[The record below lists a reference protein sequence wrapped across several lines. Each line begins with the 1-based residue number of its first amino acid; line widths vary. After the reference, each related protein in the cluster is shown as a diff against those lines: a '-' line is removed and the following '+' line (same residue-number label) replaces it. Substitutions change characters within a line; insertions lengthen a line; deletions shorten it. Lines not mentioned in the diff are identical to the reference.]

1 MNLPLFVAFR
11 YFFSKKK
18 LKVINIISMIS
29 MIGIAITTSALLI
42 VLSVFNGFTDVGE
55 KILSLSNPPLIIQ
68 ANKGKVFSLDSVNY
82 KKISSLKSVSVSTPV
97 LAENALA
104 TFGSSQALV
113 RMKGIEPSY
122 YALNRIDTSI
132 VYGRFEL
139 KRFGKDACVLGIGL
153 MGSLGLNNN
162 ADVMGA
168 VIKLAVP
175 KRSGRI
181 SPIAEETFNVGEI
194 NYCGSF
200 MMNSTMDETDVFLP
214 ISFARNLLEYE
225 NNEVSSIYVSAK
237 ENRDIPK
244 LKEDIQQ
251 IVGKDYSVKDI
262 LEQDPLYQ
270 KVVKAER
277 LGVYAILAFIIF
289 VATFNVMGSLSL
301 LILDKKKD
309 IQILRSMGASLSVVR
324 KIYFFN
330 GLMLSFIGAL
340 VGLLLGI
347 GFCLIQ
353 QHFGLIKMG
362 GDNLIVD
369 AFPIV
374 LKFVD
379 IISIFLLV
387 LSIGIISVA
396 IMVSRIK
403 FDNNL
408 NQ

>member
-1 MNLPLFVAFR
+1 
-11 YFFSKKK
+11 
-18 LKVINIISMIS
+18 LKDI
-29 MIGIAITTSALLI
+29 
-42 VLSVFNGFTDVGE
+42 
-55 KILSLSNPPLIIQ
+55 
-68 ANKGKVFSLDSVNY
+68 
-82 KKISSLKSVSVSTPV
+82 SVSTPV

-225 NNEVSSIYVSAK
+225 NNEVSAIYVSAK

>member
-1 MNLPLFVAFR
+1 MNLSLFVALR

-29 MIGIAITTSALLI
+29 MIGIAITTAALLI
-42 VLSVFNGFTDVGE
+42 VLSVFNGFSAVGE
-55 KILSLSNPPLIIQ
+55 KILSFSNPPLVIE
-68 ANKGKVFSLDSVNY
+68 ASKGKVFSLDSIAFE
-82 KKISSLKSVSVSTPV
+82 KISNLKEVSVSTPV
-97 LAENALA
+97 LSENALA

-113 RMKGIEPSY
+113 KMKGIDTSY
-122 YALNRIDTSI
+122 LGLNSIDTSI
-132 VYGRFEL
+132 VYGSFDL
-139 KRFGKDACVLGIGL
+139 KRFGSDACVLGIGL
-153 MGSLGLNNN
+153 MGSLGLPNN

-168 VIKLAVP
+168 IIKLAVP
-175 KRSGRI
+175 KRGGRV
-181 SPIAEETFNVGEI
+181 SPIVEETFNVGEI
-194 NYCGSF
+194 NYSGSF
-200 MMNSTMDETDVFLP
+200 MMHSAMDETDVFLP
-214 ISFARNLLEYE
+214 INFARELLQYE
-225 NNEVSSIYVSAK
+225 NNEVSAVYISCKKDKDVPKVKK
-237 ENRDIPK
+237 E
-244 LKEDIQQ
+244 IQQ
-251 IVGKDYSVKDI
+251 IVGDNYSVKDI

-270 KVVKAER
+270 RVVRVER
-277 LGVYAILAFIIF
+277 LGVYAILSFIIF

-301 LILDKKKD
+301 LIIDKKKD
-309 IQILRSMGASLSVVR
+309 IMILRSMGASLSVIR

-340 VGLLLGI
+340 VGLILGI
-347 GFCLIQ
+347 GFCLVQ

-362 GDNLIVD
+362 GENLIVD

-374 LKFVD
+374 LKIKD

-403 FDNNL
+403 FENNI

>member
-1 MNLPLFVAFR
+1 MNLPLFVALR

-68 ANKGKVFSLDSVNY
+68 ANKGKVFSLDSINY
-82 KKISSLKSVSVSTPV
+82 KKISNLKNIAVSTPV
-97 LAENALA
+97 LEENALA
-104 TFGSSQALV
+104 TFGISQALV
-113 RMKGIEPSY
+113 RMKGIESSY

-132 VYGRFEL
+132 VYGKFEL
-139 KRFGKDACVLGIGL
+139 KRFDNDAGVLGVGL
-153 MGSLGLNNN
+153 MGTLGLKNN

-175 KRSGRI
+175 KRNGRI
-181 SPIAEETFNVGEI
+181 SPIAEETFNVGQI
-194 NYCGSF
+194 IYSGSF
-200 MMNSTMDETDVFLP
+200 MMNSSMDETDVFLP
-214 ISFARNLLEYE
+214 ISFIRNLLEYE
-225 NNEVSSIYVSAK
+225 NNEVSAIYVSAK
-237 ENRDIPK
+237 ENKDILK
-244 LKEDIQQ
+244 LKEDIQK
-251 IVGKDYSVKDI
+251 IAGKDYSVKDI

-289 VATFNVMGSLSL
+289 VAIFNVMGSLSL

-340 VGLLLGI
+340 VGLVLGT
-347 GFCLIQ
+347 GFCLFQ